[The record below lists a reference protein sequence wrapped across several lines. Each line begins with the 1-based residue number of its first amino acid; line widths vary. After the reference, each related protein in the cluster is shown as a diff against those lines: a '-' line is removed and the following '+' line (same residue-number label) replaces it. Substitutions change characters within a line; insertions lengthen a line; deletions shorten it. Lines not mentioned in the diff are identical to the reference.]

1 MSNADKNR
9 HLQARLLDGS
19 VGRSLLKMSAS
30 MIIGFFAGAAYN
42 LTDAYF
48 VARLGT
54 EPLAAMGFTFPV
66 VMIVHGLVMGIGIG
80 AASVLSRTIGQGDP
94 QRVRRLTMH
103 SLYLGLALTAL
114 LIVVG
119 YAFLRPIVT
128 LLGADGEIASMTMA
142 YLRIWLAGM
151 LFTVVPM
158 IGTNAIRAT
167 GDTLSPSLIMM
178 ADMLLNLG
186 LDPLFIFGWGPIPA
200 MGIEGAALA
209 TVLAHVVALF
219 AALYILGR
227 GKHMLTFRRPLL
239 RGLGESWKQITYVGL
254 PAAATNILTPI
265 GAGIVTRIV
274 SGYGAASVAAM
285 TAGIRIEH
293 CVVIPIIALGASMV
307 PFVGQNWGA
316 GKLDRVI
323 AAQKIA
329 YRWAAIW
336 GVVCLLARADFAE
349 RIAPLLS
356 KDNLV
361 ILQLSLYL
369 VIMPPVMGLRG
380 VVMASMGTLNAINRP
395 LDATSN
401 SIVRLFA
408 LQWPLAALGAKL
420 AGFVGILFG
429 ILLAEFLSASI
440 VAIWAMTLLHKARQ
454 EKEKAAP
461 ELAGVVV
468 ESEG

>member
-1 MSNADKNR
+1 MSDANKNR

-19 VGRSLLKMSAS
+19 VGGTLLKMSAS
-30 MIIGFFAGAAYN
+30 MIIGFLAGAAYN

-54 EPLAAMGFTFPV
+54 KPLAAMGFTFPI
-66 VMIVHGLVMGIGIG
+66 VMIVHGLIMGIGMG
-80 AASVLSRTIGQGDP
+80 AASVLSRSIGQGDP

-103 SLYLGLALTAL
+103 SLYLGLVLTAL
-114 LIVVG
+114 LIIVG
-119 YAFLRPIVT
+119 YVFLKPIVA
-128 LLGADGEIASMTMA
+128 LLGADEEIAPMTMA

-151 LFTVVPM
+151 LFLVVPM
-158 IGTNAIRAT
+158 IGNNAIRAT
-167 GDTLSPSLIMM
+167 GDTLSPSIIMS
-178 ADMLLNLG
+178 ADLLLNLG

-209 TVLAHVVALF
+209 TVLARSVALF
-219 AALYILGR
+219 ASLIILGR
-227 GKHMLTFRRPLL
+227 FKHMLTFRRPLL
-239 RGLGESWKQITYVGL
+239 KGIGESWKQITYVGL
-254 PAAATNILTPI
+254 PAAATNILMPI
-265 GAGIVTRIV
+265 GAGIITRIV

-316 GKLDRVI
+316 GNLDRVV
-323 AAQKIA
+323 AAQKLA

-336 GVVCLLARADFAE
+336 GVVCLLVLAGFAQN
-349 RIAPLLS
+349 IAPLFS

-380 VVMASMGTLNAINRP
+380 VAMASMGTLNAINRP

-401 SIVRLFA
+401 TLIRLFA

-420 AGFVGILFG
+420 GGFVGILFG
-429 ILLAEFLSASI
+429 ILAAEFFAAAI
-440 VAIWAMTLLHKARQ
+440 VATWVMILLHKAR
-454 EKEKAAP
+454 KEKAAP
-461 ELAGVVV
+461 GLAGAAV